1 MKIAVMG
8 TGGTGGY
15 FGGLLAKQGNDVTFI
30 ARGAHLAAIRE
41 KGLQV
46 RSVHGDFTLAPA
58 HATNVPAEIGTVDL
72 VLFCTKTYDTET
84 AASAIKPIVGS
95 QTTVLSL
102 QNGIDAAERIGAVV
116 GSENMLGGVA
126 YVSSAVEAPGVIKQI
141 SQFRRIVMGELN
153 GGATTRVRA
162 IHEVLL
168 ATGAA
173 AEIAQN
179 IRSVLWAK
187 FVFICP
193 ASAVGSLTRLPM
205 GGYREV
211 PETRT
216 IVAGLMQEVEAVAA
230 AHGVPLAADVVDAS
244 LRFMDQAAP
253 HIKPSMQ
260 LDIEAGHRTEVESM
274 IGVLGRKGREV
285 GVPTPM
291 ADMVYGLLLPIELTA
306 RSWTAA

>member
-84 AASAIKPIVGS
+84 AATAIKPIVGS

-116 GSENMLGGVA
+116 GTEHMLGGVA

>member
-1 MKIAVMG
+1 M
-8 TGGTGGY
+8 
-15 FGGLLAKQGNDVTFI
+15 
-30 ARGAHLAAIRE
+30 
-41 KGLQV
+41 
-46 RSVHGDFTLAPA
+46 
-58 HATNVPAEIGTVDL
+58 
-72 VLFCTKTYDTET
+72 
-84 AASAIKPIVGS
+84 
-95 QTTVLSL
+95 
-102 QNGIDAAERIGAVV
+102 
-116 GSENMLGGVA
+116 
-126 YVSSAVEAPGVIKQI
+126 
-141 SQFRRIVMGELN
+141 
-153 GGATTRVRA
+153 
-162 IHEVLL
+162 
-168 ATGAA
+168 
-173 AEIAQN
+173 
-179 IRSVLWAK
+179 LWAK

-205 GGYREV
+205 GGYRDV

-216 IVAGLMQEVEAVAA
+216 IVAGLMREVEVVAA

>member
-46 RSVHGDFTLAPA
+46 RSVHGDFTIAPA
-58 HATNVPAEIGTVDL
+58 HATDVPAEIGTVDL

-84 AASAIKPIVGS
+84 AATSMKPIVGS

-116 GSENMLGGVA
+116 GTEHMLGGVA

>member
-1 MKIAVMG
+1 MRIAVMG

-15 FGGLLAKQGNDVTFI
+15 FGGLLARQGNDVTFI

-116 GSENMLGGVA
+116 GSENTLGAVA
-126 YVSSAVEAPGVIKQI
+126 YLSSAVEAPGVIKQI

-205 GGYREV
+205 GGYRDV